1 MVLYKIGFLS
11 NYLHLDTFSD
21 TPFFFLGLQIKCFC
35 YFVIYKLIGRKTG

>member
-21 TPFFFLGLQIKCFC
+21 TPFFLGLQIKCFC